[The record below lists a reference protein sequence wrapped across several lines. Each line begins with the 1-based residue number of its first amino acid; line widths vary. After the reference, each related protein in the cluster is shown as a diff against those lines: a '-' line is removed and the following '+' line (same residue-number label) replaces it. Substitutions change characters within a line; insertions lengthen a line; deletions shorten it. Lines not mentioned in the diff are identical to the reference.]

1 MKHNLIISAVLT
13 LILLLVAAPAGA
25 QTKQKVTPPGR
36 YGEQVTSLFS
46 QHRWDKGKEVL
57 DEALDKYPKDPNL
70 HYLAGRY
77 WYHFKNFDRA
87 RYHLTKS
94 CRYNYNHLDAK
105 NLLVNVEEL
114 TGNYSSAICYVNEL
128 LEVNPYWKGLWLR
141 KVELYKKQGNFEE
154 ANALLKRL
162 RQIYP
167 DDSTISGDWFEVLE
181 TTFQQARSRG
191 DVEGAEEALS
201 EMVRIYPNDPEYQLA
216 YANALMQKGRR
227 EDALS
232 SLYSAI
238 NTIPGN
244 ADLVRKA
251 AGILQESGQ
260 TVAAL
265 ALVRDQLAAN
275 PSPEL
280 RTIQSQL
287 LEENAR
293 IEKESDPY
301 QLFTKVYA
309 TRRSQESLDYLLKES
324 YRRAYDDEALY
335 YINEM
340 RQRRG
345 DSPGLCMME
354 YQTHSRMG
362 HQEDARAALRHAEVS
377 FPDSYDICL
386 AGCRQ
391 RLHDASEAM
400 DEELYAQ
407 AVEPL
412 EYVRTHSPEPEF
424 TAGAVRRLAVC
435 YRELADFPK
444 AEAMLSER
452 MRLQPAASII
462 GDYASL
468 LVKQGRRED
477 ALDTLYRAA
486 VSAPDSTWRQSMCY
500 AYEELAIPMI
510 KDAMQEGLWPKAE
523 TLCDRLLDLNPANYW
538 ALRYACQSSDDP
550 EKYIDAGLENY
561 PNDVNFIIKK
571 AKLIGRE
578 QPDHSLEMLGKVLE
592 SHPGDASL
600 AGAFAEASR
609 IKAEQ
614 LIRDREFDN
623 AAAVLDT
630 ALLVRPLDDELRYT
644 RGLVYEKQ
652 KQWDSAAVYQR
663 HYVPS
668 VLEERE
674 YLQHMRSLRN
684 RTYRNSVDVGYYFYR
699 FAENIKIN
707 GIASIGYTRYTPK
720 HASFGARFNYTARD
734 LETDEDW
741 LPYFSGSRGYQL
753 QGFCTVPVN
762 SRLEFAADASAGIR
776 FFPFASINT
785 SLKYTFPSDW
795 ELEAGLLGRQMQDT
809 TTMLGATITPAVN
822 LEHFYMAGKL
832 TAGVFHDRFFANGAL
847 RGRFYPYEG
856 ARTYIEAQAGAGSA
870 PELDFSN
877 IYFSP
882 YLYDRLNSFVSL
894 GANWL
899 LEDNLSLNVMG
910 SWHTL
915 YDQTKTVSYRNM
927 FIGNVQLVM
936 YF

>member
-1 MKHNLIISAVLT
+1 MV
-13 LILLLVAAPAGA
+13 LLLIAEPAGA
-25 QTKQKVTPPGR
+25 QNKQKVTPPGR

-46 QHRWDKGKEVL
+46 QHRWDKGKDVL

-94 CRYNYNHLDAK
+94 CRYNYNHIDAK

-128 LEVNPYWKGLWLR
+128 LEINPYWKGLWLR
-141 KVELYKKQGNFEE
+141 KVALYKKQGNFEE
-154 ANALLKRL
+154 ANILLKRL

-167 DDSTISGDWFEVLE
+167 DDATISGDWFDVLE

-191 DVEGAEEALS
+191 DLNAAEEALS

-216 YANALMQKGRR
+216 YANALLQQGRR
-227 EDALS
+227 DEALS

-251 AGILQESGQ
+251 AGILLESGQ
-260 TVAAL
+260 SVAAL
-265 ALVRDQLAAN
+265 ALVREQLAAH

-280 RTIQSQL
+280 RTLQAQM

-309 TRRSQESLDYLLKES
+309 TRGSQESLDYLLKES
-324 YRRAYDDEALY
+324 YRRAYDDEALF
-335 YINEM
+335 YIDEM
-340 RQRRG
+340 RRRRG
-345 DSPGLCMME
+345 DTPGLCMME
-354 YQTHSRMG
+354 YETHNRMG
-362 HQEDARAALRHAEVS
+362 HKEDARAALRRAEES
-377 FPDSYDICL
+377 FPNSYDIRL

-391 RLHDASEAM
+391 RLRDASEAM

-412 EYVRTHSPEPEF
+412 EYVRANSPEQEF
-424 TAGAVRRLAVC
+424 TTAAVRRLAVC

-444 AEAMLSER
+444 AEAMLAER
-452 MRLQPAASII
+452 MRLQPAASVT

-468 LVKQGRRED
+468 LVKQGLREE

-500 AYEELAIPMI
+500 AYEEIAIPMI
-510 KDAMQEGLWPKAE
+510 KNALQEGSLPQAE
-523 TLCDRLLDLNPANYW
+523 TLCERMLELNPANYW
-538 ALRYACQSSDDP
+538 ALRYACQASDEP

-561 PNDVNFIIKK
+561 PDDVNFIIKK
-571 AKLIGRE
+571 AKLIAKDN
-578 QPDHSLEMLGKVLE
+578 PDEAMDMLAKLLEI
-592 SHPGDASL
+592 HPGDTSL
-600 AGAFAEASR
+600 AGAFAESSR
-609 IKAEQ
+609 IKAESLMKDKQ
-614 LIRDREFDN
+614 WES
-623 AAAVLDT
+623 AAAILDT
-630 ALLVRPLDDELRYT
+630 AISVRPLDEDLLFA

-668 VLEERE
+668 VLEEKE
-674 YLQHMRSLRN
+674 YLQRMRSLRS
-684 RTYRNSVDVGYYFYR
+684 RAFRNSVDVGYYWYR
-699 FAENIKIN
+699 FADNVKIN
-707 GIASIGYTRYTPK
+707 GIASIGYTRYTPGN
-720 HASFGARFNYTARD
+720 ASFGARFNYTARD
-734 LETDEDW
+734 LESDDGW
-741 LPYFSGSRGYQL
+741 LPYLSGSRGYQL
-753 QGFCTVPVN
+753 QGFCTVPLN
-762 SRLEFAADASAGIR
+762 SKLEFNADAAVGLR
-776 FFPFASINT
+776 YFPFASINT
-785 SLKYTFPSDW
+785 SIKYSFPSDW
-795 ELEAGLLGRQMQDT
+795 ELEAGLLCRQMQDT
-809 TTMLGATITPAVN
+809 TMMLGAVISPAVN
-822 LEHFYMAGKL
+822 LEHFYLGAKL
-832 TAGVFHDRFFANGAL
+832 TGGLFHERFFMNGSL

-856 ARTYIEAQAGAGSA
+856 ARTYVEAQAGAGSA

-882 YLYDRLNSFVSL
+882 YLYDRLNSYVSL
-894 GANWL
+894 GVNWL
-899 LEDNLSLNVMG
+899 LSDNLCLNVSG
-910 SWHTL
+910 GWHTL
-915 YDQTKTVSYRNM
+915 YDQNKTVSYRNL
-927 FIGNVQLVM
+927 FVGNVQLVM